1 MNYFETEKL
10 DNWQIFAD
18 RYFKLFINLQIIL
31 ILLLWKKRFPNVE
44 LAKFYSAMYKTPSF
58 RTSSQFKKI
67 WDRKKY
73 EIENR

>member
-31 ILLLWKKRFPNVE
+31 ILLLWKKRFPNIE
-44 LAKFYSAMYKTPSF
+44 LAMKKKTNF
-58 RTSSQFKKI
+58 TQQCIKLRLFALHLNL
-67 WDRKKY
+67 KKY

>member
-44 LAKFYSAMYKTPSF
+44 LAM
-58 RTSSQFKKI
+58 KKKQI
-67 WDRKKY
+67 LLSNVSNSVFSHFPLNLKKY

>member
-44 LAKFYSAMYKTPSF
+44 LAM
-58 RTSSQFKKI
+58 KI
-67 WDRKKY
+67 KQ
-73 EIENR
+73 ILLSNV